1 MIKTK
6 IALLIIIIAAVVTGC
21 NSGDDS
27 PCLLPQTTYL
37 RIGTYQNSDTSNAI
51 FDTALPK
58 PVWIAIDSGVIIQYA
73 AKSNKFA
80 LTLSPLADSCR
91 YVLQPDS
98 AIQSYDTLVFYYEKN
113 EQFLSTACGYTY
125 FYNLLSLKTS
135 FNNIDS
141 AVIKNP
147 VVNNDVN
154 TQEHLQIFF

>member
-1 MIKTK
+1 MINTKTVFL
-6 IALLIIIIAAVVTGC
+6 LLIIAVVITAC
-21 NSGDDS
+21 NSNDEN
-27 PCLLPQTTYL
+27 PCLLPQTTSL
-37 RIGTYQNSDTSNAI
+37 RIGSYQNTDTSNAI
-51 FDTALPK
+51 FDTALPH
-58 PVWIAIDSGVIIQYA
+58 PIWIAIDSGVRIQYA
-73 AKSNKFA
+73 EKSNKFA

-98 AIQSYDTLVFYYEKN
+98 AIQSYDTIVFYYEKN

-141 AVIKNP
+141 VVIKNP

-154 TQEHLQIFF
+154 TPEHIQVFF